1 MSFQE
6 KFDFD
11 FIFPTT
17 FDAVR
22 LILKEYDPLQNESI
36 DNQGII
42 HRSVNPPCSIV
53 YPSSIY
59 KNKSPTDE
67 NAVAWF

>member
-22 LILKEYDPLQNESI
+22 HILKEYDPLLNERI
-36 DNQGII
+36 NNQEII
-42 HRSVNPPCSIV
+42 YQSMQSTCSIV
-53 YPSSIY
+53 YPPSVY
-59 KNKSPTDE
+59 KDKVPTEE
-67 NAVAWF
+67 NTVAWF